1 MKLGFI
7 QQIYVQSF
15 TLYMMQNIW
24 DLIQQYKFVIKGNC
38 KEYIYIY
45 IYIFHII
52 QNYKCFSHQRLFNV
66 FFLFSRPMITL

>member
-45 IYIFHII
+45 IYISSTLFRII
-52 QNYKCFSHQRLFNV
+52 NV
-66 FFLFSRPMITL
+66 LAISVFLMFFFYFLVQ